1 MCKASTTVV
10 VLGIFLCLAG
20 SAEAKAHPTH
30 HLRADAV
37 ETVRAVLE
45 TPDASL
51 DLAKA
56 KLAFDKIVAP
66 SIDVDATLRQLD
78 QMTATVRSLAGP
90 KASPI
95 QKLAAVRKFIYVDGD
110 WNGHR
115 PFQYDLSD
123 PLGHKIANKL
133 LPTYLATRRGNCV
146 SMPVLFIILAD
157 RLGLPVTASTAPQ
170 HIFAKFR
177 DDSTGKMMN
186 IEATS
191 GGLPARDA
199 WYRENMPMSDAAVKN
214 GVYLKTLSRKETAA
228 VMAEIVVEHF
238 MATKR
243 YRDVIAVSDLIIKQN
258 ASFVD
263 PILSRGS
270 AYGTLIETEFRA
282 KYPSPR
288 DIPPALLPTYRSY
301 EEQNRLAFEKAEAL
315 GWRETDGEATTAP
328 TPNH

>member
-1 MCKASTTVV
+1 M
-10 VLGIFLCLAG
+10 
-20 SAEAKAHPTH
+20 
-30 HLRADAV
+30 
-37 ETVRAVLE
+37 
-45 TPDASL
+45 
-51 DLAKA
+51 
-56 KLAFDKIVAP
+56 
-66 SIDVDATLRQLD
+66 
-78 QMTATVRSLAGP
+78 
-90 KASPI
+90 
-95 QKLAAVRKFIYVDGD
+95 DGD

-270 AYGTLIETEFRA
+270 AYGTLIETEFRRSIRHQGTFLRHCYQPIVPT
-282 KYPSPR
+282 KSR
-288 DIPPALLPTYRSY
+288 TALHSRRRKPWVGARRT
-301 EEQNRLAFEKAEAL
+301 ERLRRLQHQTIE
-315 GWRETDGEATTAP
+315 
-328 TPNH
+328 

>member
-1 MCKASTTVV
+1 MRTILATIFV
-10 VLGIFLCLAG
+10 VLLAVVP
-20 SAEAKAHPTH
+20 AAAKAPP
-30 HLRADAV
+30 ADAAQ
-37 ETVRAVLE
+37 TIRAVLE
-45 TPDASL
+45 TPDAAL

-56 KLAFDKIVAP
+56 KLTFDKIVDS
-66 SIDVDATLRQLD
+66 SIDVAATLKQLD
-78 QMTATVRSLAGP
+78 QMTATVRSMAGP
-90 KASPI
+90 NASPI

-170 HIFAKFR
+170 HIFAKFT
-177 DDSTGKMMN
+177 DADTGKIMN

-199 WYRENMPMSDAAVKN
+199 WYRDKMPMSDEAVKN
-214 GVYLKTLSRKETAA
+214 GVYLKTLSRKETVA
-228 VMAEIVVEHF
+228 VMAEIVIEQF
-238 MATKR
+238 MVAKR
-243 YRDVIAVSDLIIKQN
+243 YHDVIAVSDLITKQN
-258 ASFVD
+258 PSFVYA
-263 PILSRGS
+263 ILDRGS
-270 AYGTLIETEFRA
+270 AYAGLIETEFKA
-282 KYPSPR
+282 KYPTPR
-288 DIPPALLPTYRSY
+288 DIPAALLPTYRYY

-315 GWRETDGEATTAP
+315 GWRDTDGEAAP
-328 TPNH
+328 PKP

>member
-1 MCKASTTVV
+1 MVLLAVV
-10 VLGIFLCLAG
+10 PAQ
-20 SAEAKAHPTH
+20 AKPRPAPP
-30 HLRADAV
+30 ADAV
-37 ETVRAVLE
+37 QTVRAVLE
-45 TPDASL
+45 TPDAKV

-56 KLAFDKIVAP
+56 KLAFDKIVDP
-66 SIDVDATLRQLD
+66 SINVVATLRQID
-78 QMTATVRSLAGP
+78 QMVQAVKAMVGP
-90 KASPI
+90 NISPI

-133 LPTYLATRRGNCV
+133 LPTFLATRRGNCV

-199 WYRENMPMSDAAVKN
+199 WYREKMPMSDAAVKN
-214 GVYLKTLSRKETAA
+214 GVYLKTLSRKETVA
-228 VMAEIVVEHF
+228 VMAEIVLEHF
-238 MATKR
+238 LAAKR
-243 YRDVIAVSDLIIKQN
+243 YREVIAVSDLITKQ
-258 ASFVD
+258 APSFVN
-263 PILSRGS
+263 PILDRGI
-270 AYGTLIETEFRA
+270 AYGALIQTEFEA
-282 KYPSPR
+282 KYPTPR

-301 EEQNRLAFEKAEAL
+301 EEQSRLAFEKAEAL
-315 GWRETDGEATTAP
+315 GWRDTDGEAAP
-328 TPNH
+328 PKP